1 MRLTTITFI
10 LLLLSWVQYTVEAQ
24 TGEAQTE
31 PPALNFETL
40 TLDQAIAFALQ
51 HAPAIQEASLT
62 VALAELDLKR
72 TQLWRRL
79 IPSLTVHQGYNP
91 IVGESRLGIGVSLDF
106 NRIWEEDDQ
115 AKRAKLKWLNTE
127 MYRKTVQ
134 NRVILSVTQSYYDWV
149 TAQKQVELLEDQL
162 STQLKL
168 QALQKLQFESG
179 GAQLSAVLNTL
190 DATATTQLAL
200 IKAQRAVKLQELTL
214 KNEIGWDKDIDN
226 RQSTIDN

>member
-1 MRLTTITFI
+1 M
-10 LLLLSWVQYTVEAQ
+10 LSWVQYTVEAQ
-24 TGEAQTE
+24 TE
-31 PPALNFETL
+31 PPPLNFETL
-40 TLDQAIAFALQ
+40 TLDQAIAFALK
-51 HAPAIQEASLT
+51 HAPLIQEASLT

-72 TQLWRRL
+72 TQLWRRF

-91 IVGESRLGIGVSLDF
+91 IVGESRLGIGLSLDF
-106 NRIWEEDDQ
+106 NRIWEEDDK
-115 AKRAKLKWLNTE
+115 AKGAKLKWLNTE

-134 NRVILSVTQSYYDWV
+134 NRVILQVTQSYYDWV

-179 GAQLSAVLNTL
+179 QAQLTSVLNTL

-200 IKAQRAVKLQELTL
+200 LKAQASVKLQELTL
-214 KNEIGWDKDIDN
+214 QSDIGWDKDIEN
-226 RQSTIDN
+226 

>member
-31 PPALNFETL
+31 PPALNFETF
-40 TLDQAIAFALQ
+40 TLDQAIAFALT

-72 TQLWRRL
+72 TQLWRRF

-91 IVGESRLGIGVSLDF
+91 IVGESRLGIGLSLDF
-106 NRIWEEDDQ
+106 NRIWEEDNQ
-115 AKRAKLKWLNTE
+115 AKGAKLKWLNTE

-134 NRVILSVTQSYYDWV
+134 NRVILLVTQSYYDWV
-149 TAQKQVELLEDQL
+149 TAQKQVELLLDQL
-162 STQLKL
+162 STQFKL

-179 GAQLSAVLNTL
+179 QVQLNSVLNTL

-200 IKAQRAVKLQELTL
+200 IKAQASVKLLELKL
-214 KNEIGWDKDIDN
+214 KSDIGWDKDIEN
-226 RQSTIDN
+226 